1 MGHDTIEASQSVKE
15 LEQELLGL
23 VDFLC
28 SHFESDMVRLVTF
41 AFSLPE

>member
-23 VDFLC
+23 VDF
-28 SHFESDMVRLVTF
+28 
-41 AFSLPE
+41 